1 MNNYEINNLKFG
13 KKPALFTLTMLI
25 SLASMGSVLP
35 APALTNIAESYSIL
49 PHQAEWVVTM
59 FVLGYALSQIFYGPI
74 SNSIGRKKTLYIG
87 ISISIVGGIVS
98 SMATDFS
105 MLVLGRLI
113 MAIGSGCGLNMTFT
127 IINDCYENTEAR
139 KVIAYTTSAF
149 AILPGLA
156 IFLGGELTTY
166 VGWRSCFIFLTVF
179 SVFALFLA
187 KTLPETHHKN
197 NRITFSLRNIA
208 GQYRKAFSNPKIY
221 VYTGLWGFSTAI
233 IYVVSATASIVSV
246 RSLGLTANGFSQLF
260 MIIMALYFV
269 GNIIT
274 AKLSD
279 KATPKQLF
287 IVGAIISTLGA
298 ILLVGFNQFV
308 EPSRALFFIPLALVY
323 LGLPMIFSTASA
335 QAMHHAVDKSTTSS
349 VVSFMIMMIAFLS
362 SSGVSTIQTNL
373 YHYLPVIILGL
384 MLVINV
390 LIMVEVKVAKQY
402 V

>member
-1 MNNYEINNLKFG
+1 M
-13 KKPALFTLTMLI
+13 FTE
-25 SLASMGSVLP
+25 P
-35 APALTNIAESYSIL
+35 
-49 PHQAEWVVTM
+49 
-59 FVLGYALSQIFYGPI
+59 
-74 SNSIGRKKTLYIG
+74 
-87 ISISIVGGIVS
+87 
-98 SMATDFS
+98 
-105 MLVLGRLI
+105 
-113 MAIGSGCGLNMTFT
+113 
-127 IINDCYENTEAR
+127 
-139 KVIAYTTSAF
+139 
-149 AILPGLA
+149 
-156 IFLGGELTTY
+156 
-166 VGWRSCFIFLTVF
+166 

-197 NRITFSLRNIA
+197 NRVNFSLKNIIS
-208 GQYRKAFSNPKIY
+208 QYGKAFSNPKIY
-221 VYTGLWGFSTAI
+221 VYTGLWGFCTAI

-246 RSLGLTANGFSQLF
+246 HSLNLSANGFSQLF

-287 IVGAIISTLGA
+287 IAGAIISTLGA
-298 ILLVGFNQFV
+298 ALLVAFNQFV

-323 LGLPMIFSTASA
+323 MGLPMIFATASA

-362 SSGVSTIQTNL
+362 SSGVSTIHTNL

-390 LIMVEVKVAKQY
+390 LIMVEVKVAKRY